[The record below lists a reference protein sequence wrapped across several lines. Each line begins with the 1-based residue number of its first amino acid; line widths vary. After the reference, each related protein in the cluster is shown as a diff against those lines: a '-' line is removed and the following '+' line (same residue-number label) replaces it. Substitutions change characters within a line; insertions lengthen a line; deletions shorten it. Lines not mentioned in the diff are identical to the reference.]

1 MTSPWTAP
9 RQNEQSAPEH
19 SGTPSRPLPLQG
31 DVWRRI
37 QEAEGHQVLRGWG
50 SGWSAQA
57 IVEQRGLGRYLYV
70 PYGPVACDDITF
82 NQAIDWL
89 VSRACDTGSWFL
101 RVEPPSPSGWLEAST
116 PEALSARRA
125 VLQRRGFRRAAQEVQ
140 PLRTRA
146 LDLSRSEDSL
156 LQDMTGTNRTLHR
169 STAKRGV
176 TIEASR
182 APEDVRHLQRLVAA
196 TAERRGFRA
205 HDDAHLETMARTAL
219 PDDTGTLFLARKE
232 DEVIS
237 AVLTIDD
244 GSARLFVHGASDPR
258 HRKARAQQSLMVAA
272 ILDAREQGLE
282 VADLFGIAPTDDP
295 DHPWAGFTRYK
306 ASFGGHVL
314 EHTGAWD
321 LPLRPLPYRAL
332 RVRQAVRGAHPL
344 TRFLARFDAMRGG
357 LRVG

>member
-1 MTSPWTAP
+1 M
-9 RQNEQSAPEH
+9 
-19 SGTPSRPLPLQG
+19 
-31 DVWRRI
+31 
-37 QEAEGHQVLRGWG
+37 
-50 SGWSAQA
+50 
-57 IVEQRGLGRYLYV
+57 
-70 PYGPVACDDITF
+70 
-82 NQAIDWL
+82 
-89 VSRACDTGSWFL
+89 
-101 RVEPPSPSGWLEAST
+101 
-116 PEALSARRA
+116 
-125 VLQRRGFRRAAQEVQ
+125 
-140 PLRTRA
+140 
-146 LDLSRSEDSL
+146 
-156 LQDMTGTNRTLHR
+156 
-169 STAKRGV
+169 
-176 TIEASR
+176 
-182 APEDVRHLQRLVAA
+182 
-196 TAERRGFRA
+196 
-205 HDDAHLETMARTAL
+205 
-219 PDDTGTLFLARKE
+219 
-232 DEVIS
+232 IS

-344 TRFLARFDAMRGG
+344 TQFLARFDAMRGG